1 MAMPPFPGAT
11 TVQQHA
17 GVRGAILVWSVA
29 SRDRFG
35 RCGALPRRPRRARPR
50 AGAAEAWAGR
60 LDRHACRPC
69 RLTFEIVFT
78 GHACSMRSH
87 GIGSQR
93 LRLFSSCAHRSAV
106 PCGARWLARRI
117 VFSIN
122 GSGLMRRRLIAWTIM
137 TSALVAVTVWS
148 MLGPAFRRSPCRD
161 RCRDRRLDR
170 PGDWRPERN
179 ALRSPPPC
187 SLFSFSFP
195 ESVPAEKQPRGFDI
209 DPSGSLP

>member
-1 MAMPPFPGAT
+1 MPPFPGARSAPT
-11 TVQQHA
+11 A
-17 GVRGAILVWSVA
+17 RGVRGAILVWSVA
-29 SRDRFG
+29 ARDRFG

-69 RLTFEIVFT
+69 RAYLRDRFR
-78 GHACSMRSH
+78 GACRFNAFARH
-87 GIGSQR
+87 WFATH
-93 LRLFSSCAHRSAV
+93 RLFSSCERAHRSAV
-106 PCGARWLARRI
+106 PCRARWLARCI
-117 VFSIN
+117 AFSTN

-161 RCRDRRLDR
+161 RCRHRRRDR
-170 PGDWRPERN
+170 PGDWHPERR
-179 ALRSPPPC
+179 AASPPPC
-187 SLFSFSFP
+187 SLLSFSFL

-209 DPSGSLP
+209 DRSGSLP